1 MNEIFQYDYY
11 RMTGNKYHSKIKNII
26 KLSFEHRLKYMLLW
40 RRFEKKPNFLT
51 KLRLYRLARKY
62 GLEISTSAKIGK
74 GLYLGHPY
82 NITVASEAELGNN
95 VYVGINAVVVGN
107 IKIGNDVLIAP
118 NSYVNFD
125 VLDHSIVIG
134 NPAAVHIKEG
144 ATKDYVN
151 FLV

>member
-11 RMTGNKYHSKIKNII
+11 RMTGNKYHSKIKKIL

-40 RRFEKKPNFLT
+40 RRFEKKPTFLT

-95 VYVGINAVVVGN
+95 V
-107 IKIGNDVLIAP
+107 
-118 NSYVNFD
+118 
-125 VLDHSIVIG
+125 VIG
-134 NPAAVHIKEG
+134 NPAVVHIKEG